1 MSANYTGEVDLQFL
15 RHGQG
20 QYRYPNSVFRYKGK
34 WNTGTKSGLGVF
46 EVVGGSTYEGTF
58 VDGELEGKGSKLWA
72 DGRRYEGE
80 FNRGEASGEGH
91 FTSPAGESY
100 VGTWALNKRHG
111 RGKLVLPN
119 GEGSYVGEFQRH
131 RFHGDGQLVLANGFQ
146 FTGRFSGGLPHGT
159 GAAVYPGGSLFHG
172 PFDKGRNHGRGGK
185 YVCGVTGICWIGE
198 WVEGKAKD
206 LPSKWELE
214 LDGDNKT
221 FGGGGDSVGQATPAK
236 PRAKAVKGGGGKK
249 GAKASKKAVEEPETD
264 AANKPVI
271 AHVNDDGDV
280 TALWCRCVRDVQDI
294 PQPPPIPSELQEG
307 VVDELTRPAKEHQR
321 QVVSDESG
329 RTLTVTLHEVTESP
343 QPGLISDPV
352 PFFVR
357 RPDATDVSESLGR
370 FPVEGLIALFQLD
383 ERCYPKGT
391 TGDGKTLLI
400 VPGAKPA
407 PDTPAEEAEVSP
419 LAKGS
424 KAPAAKSK
432 GGVKGESEPRPSGDE
447 GIEGVWQV
455 IRSEVQSNRCL
466 VIRAGENFS
475 LRTPPLFD
483 TALGKTKAQKD
494 GERRNS
500 VLDSEENGGVLE
512 GGGVPPE
519 EENTREE
526 DVPGVVHGS
535 SKSVELLQQI
545 ENADDAGEQ
554 RTMMVQHH
562 SPFAVCLDFRL
573 DLMEAPKGEST
584 DGEGGQEKRV
594 EEEKTMRIVLCG
606 NDVEVSA
613 VVRLWIPPAE
623 PPVDAADDVGMETD
637 RPTEMSGS
645 GASGALAKAGD
656 SRLSAKGGAL
666 DNASPTTLISPRSGG
681 NTIDDSSS
689 PPTTPTWYLHAISI
703 RCGSFV
709 GTVPCANPD
718 ERALRRKGHTA
729 SASESWP
736 SAGAAPP
743 RSRRGFECDLA
754 EWHALAFVASP
765 ERVLSLCIDGEE
777 LELLQDAEGTAATA
791 GIGCDESELS
801 ASDAVVLGGGAGGEW
816 ASLAV
821 KNLAVYNKSPGID
834 QLRAI
839 TQVFRVWRE
848 RKEAARAA
856 DVQEDE
862 RWEEEARR
870 AEEEER
876 EPGAG
881 ERPEWVVGADRET
894 ILHKKTIRGEAKI
907 DKIVLPKVALEGG
920 DWVLRVEDVSHG
932 EGPDEDGSTGRA
944 RSAASAES
952 FVSQV
957 VVPAT
962 TATDEE
968 RNTFPPLPVETV
980 KLERV

>member
-1 MSANYTGEVDLQFL
+1 MSAHYTGEVDLQFL

-20 QYRYPNSVFRYKGK
+20 QYRYPNSVFRYTGK
-34 WNTGTKSGLGVF
+34 WKAGTKSGLGVF
-46 EVVGGSTYEGTF
+46 EVLGGSRYEGTF
-58 VDGELEGKGSKLWA
+58 VDGELEGKGSKQWV
-72 DGRRYEGE
+72 DGRLYEGE

-91 FTSPAGESY
+91 FTSPSGESY

-131 RFHGDGQLVLANGFQ
+131 RFHGYGQLALASGFQ
-146 FTGRFSGGLPHGT
+146 FTGTFSGGLPHGT

-172 PFDKGRNHGRGGK
+172 PFDKGRKHGRGGK

-198 WVEGKAKD
+198 WVAGKAKG

-221 FGGGGDSVGQATPAK
+221 LGGGRDSVGQATPAK
-236 PRAKAVKGGGGKK
+236 PRAKAEKGGGGKK
-249 GAKASKKAVEEPETD
+249 GAKISKKAVEEPETD
-264 AANKPVI
+264 AADKLVI

-280 TALWCRCVRDVQDI
+280 AALWCRCVRDVQDI

-307 VVDELTRPAKEHQR
+307 VVDELTRPAKGHQR
-321 QVVSDESG
+321 EVVSDESG

-343 QPGLISDPV
+343 QPGSISDPV

-370 FPVEGLIALFQLD
+370 FPVKGLIALFQRD
-383 ERCYPKGT
+383 ERCYPKET
-391 TGDGKTLLI
+391 TGDGRTLLI

-407 PDTPAEEAEVSP
+407 PDTPAEEAEISP
-419 LAKGS
+419 PAKGS

-432 GGVKGESEPRPSGDE
+432 GGVKGESELKPFGDD
-447 GIEGVWQV
+447 GIEGLWQV

-466 VIRAGENFS
+466 EIRAGKNFS

-483 TALGKTKAQKD
+483 TGLGKTKEQED
-494 GERRNS
+494 GERRKS
-500 VLDSEENGGVLE
+500 VLDSEENAGVLE

-519 EENTREE
+519 VENTREE
-526 DVPGVVHGS
+526 DVTVVVHGS
-535 SKSVELLQQI
+535 SKPVELLQPI
-545 ENADDAGEQ
+545 ENADGAGEQ
-554 RTMMVQHH
+554 RTMMVQQH

-584 DGEGGQEKRV
+584 DGEGGQEKRL
-594 EEEKTMRIVLCG
+594 EHEMIMRIVLCG

-613 VVRLWIPPAE
+613 VIRLWIPPTE
-623 PPVDAADDVGMETD
+623 PPVGAADDVGTEAD
-637 RPTEMSGS
+637 RPAEMSGS
-645 GASGALAKAGD
+645 GAS
-656 SRLSAKGGAL
+656 GAL
-666 DNASPTTLISPRSGG
+666 DNASPTTLIPPRGGG
-681 NTIDDSSS
+681 NAIGDSSS

-709 GTVPCANPD
+709 GTVPCANPED
-718 ERALRRKGHTA
+718 RAVRRKVPTA

-743 RSRRGFECDLA
+743 RSERGFECDLA
-754 EWHALAFVASP
+754 EWHALALVASP

-777 LELLQDAEGTAATA
+777 LELLQDAEGTAAAA
-791 GIGCDESELS
+791 GIGYDESELS

-821 KNLAVYNKSPGID
+821 KNLAVYNESPGID

-848 RKEAARAA
+848 RKEAARAT
-856 DVQEDE
+856 DVQE
-862 RWEEEARR
+862 
-870 AEEEER
+870 
-876 EPGAG
+876 G

-894 ILHKKTIRGEAKI
+894 ILQKRTVRGEAKI

-932 EGPDEDGSTGRA
+932 EGPDEHGSTGRA
-944 RSAASAES
+944 RSAALAES

-980 KLERV
+980 KLERI

>member
-1 MSANYTGEVDLQFL
+1 MSAQYTGEVDLQFL

-20 QYRYPNSVFRYKGK
+20 QYRYPSSVFRYTGN

-131 RFHGDGQLVLANGFQ
+131 RFHGYGQLVLANGFQ
-146 FTGRFSGGLPHGT
+146 FTGTFSGGLPNGT

-198 WVEGKAKD
+198 WVEGKAKG

-214 LDGDNKT
+214 DGNKT
-221 FGGGGDSVGQATPAK
+221 LRGGGDSVGQATPVK
-236 PRAKAVKGGGGKK
+236 PRAKAEKGGGGKK
-249 GAKASKKAVEEPETD
+249 GVKASKKAVEESEMD
-264 AANKPVI
+264 AADKPVI

-280 TALWCRCVRDVQDI
+280 AALWCRCVRDVQDM
-294 PQPPPIPSELQEG
+294 PQPPPIPSELQESG
-307 VVDELTRPAKEHQR
+307 VDELTRPAKEHQR
-321 QVVSDESG
+321 EVVSDECG
-329 RTLTVTLHEVTESP
+329 RTLAVTLHEVTEFP
-343 QPGLISDPV
+343 QPGSISDPV

-370 FPVEGLIALFQLD
+370 FPVDGLVSLFQRD

-391 TGDGKTLLI
+391 TGDGRTLLV
-400 VPGAKPA
+400 VPGAKTA
-407 PDTPAEEAEVSP
+407 PDTPAEEAGASP
-419 LAKGS
+419 STKGS

-432 GGVKGESEPRPSGDE
+432 GGVNGESELKPSGDD
-447 GIEGVWQV
+447 GIEGLWQV

-475 LRTPPLFD
+475 LSTPPLFYSR
-483 TALGKTKAQKD
+483 LGKTKAEED

-500 VLDSEENGGVLE
+500 VLDSEENEGVLE
-512 GGGVPPE
+512 GDGVPPD

-526 DVPGVVHGS
+526 HVPGIVHGR

-545 ENADDAGEQ
+545 ENADDAGKQ
-554 RTMMVQHH
+554 RTMTVQQH

-573 DLMEAPKGEST
+573 DLMEAPNGEST
-584 DGEGGQEKRV
+584 DGEGGQETRL
-594 EEEKTMRIVLCG
+594 EDEKTTRIVLCG

-623 PPVDAADDVGMETD
+623 PPVGAADDVGMEAD

-645 GASGALAKAGD
+645 GASGALANAGD
-656 SRLSAKGGAL
+656 ARLDAKGGAL
-666 DNASPTTLISPRSGG
+666 NNASLTTLISPRSGG
-681 NTIDDSSS
+681 TAIDDTSG

-709 GTVPCANPD
+709 GTVPCANPE
-718 ERALRRKGHTA
+718 ERALRRTGPTA
-729 SASESWP
+729 SASESL
-736 SAGAAPP
+736 SLAGAAPQ
-743 RSRRGFECDLA
+743 RSRTGFDCDLA
-754 EWHALAFVASP
+754 EWHALALVASP

-777 LELLQDAEGTAATA
+777 LELLEGAEGTPAAS
-791 GIGCDESELS
+791 IGCDESDLS

-821 KNLAVYNKSPGID
+821 KNLAVYNEALGSD

-839 TQVFRVWRE
+839 TQVFRVWRD

-862 RWEEEARR
+862 RWEEETRR
-870 AEEEER
+870 AGGEER

-894 ILHKKTIRGEAKI
+894 ILHEKTVRGEAKI

-932 EGPDEDGSTGRA
+932 EGPDEDGSTDRA

-957 VVPAT
+957 AVPAT
-962 TATDEE
+962 TATHEE